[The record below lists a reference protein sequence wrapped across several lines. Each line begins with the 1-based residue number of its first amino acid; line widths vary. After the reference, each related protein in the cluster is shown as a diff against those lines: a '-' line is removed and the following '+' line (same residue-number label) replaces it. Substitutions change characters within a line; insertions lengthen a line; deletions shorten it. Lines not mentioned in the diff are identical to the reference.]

1 LSDIHVF
8 NWLEQASSKLLAEGV
23 NPMAMSETE
32 RMELAAEHE
41 AGIFSATMPAALALV
56 VLGILALA
64 KIDPLL
70 LVCIAVLVAGVL
82 LASDSAALTRQIAT
96 ALESKP
102 NYHIN
107 GSQLPVGLNA
117 GVFGGISGVVLG
129 ILAILN
135 VAPHTLIA
143 IAAIV
148 FGAAVLFDFRARSQL
163 RALRM
168 TASDPSEYSARLAVA
183 AASSSSTASI
193 FTGVALVTLGILALT
208 GLDVVVL
215 IAVGL
220 LGLGAY
226 LLMED
231 SVMTGHVMS
240 LFES

>member
-1 LSDIHVF
+1 
-8 NWLEQASSKLLAEGV
+8 
-23 NPMAMSETE
+23 MAMSETE
-32 RMELAAEHE
+32 RMELAAKHE
-41 AGIFSATMPAALALV
+41 AGIFSATTPAALALV

-70 LVCIAVLVAGVL
+70 LVCVAVIVAGLL

-96 ALESKP
+96 ALEAKAS
-102 NYHIN
+102 YHIDP
-107 GSQLPVGLNA
+107 SHLPVGLNA

-143 IAAIV
+143 VAAIV
-148 FGAAVLFDFRARSQL
+148 FGAAVLFDFAPRSHL

-168 TASDPSEYSARLAVA
+168 TTSDPGEYSARLAVA
-183 AASSSSTASI
+183 AASSSSTAAI
-193 FTGVALVTLGILALT
+193 FTGVALITLGILALA

-215 IAVGL
+215 TAAGL

-226 LLMED
+226 LLMEE
-231 SVMTGHVMS
+231 SSITGHVMS
-240 LFES
+240 LFE